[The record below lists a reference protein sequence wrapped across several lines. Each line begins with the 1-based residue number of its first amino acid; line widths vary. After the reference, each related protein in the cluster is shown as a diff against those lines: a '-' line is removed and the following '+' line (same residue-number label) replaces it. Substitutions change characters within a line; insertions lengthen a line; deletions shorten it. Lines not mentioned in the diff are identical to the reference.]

1 MLLHEAVAQLLECA
15 DVEDLAILR
24 DYMESA
30 KVLQEAEAYFTEKY
44 SLTESAAVE
53 VESFTDAQLATILED
68 NGYAVT
74 TEAIASLREDIEAG
88 NVVIGPEV
96 PDGKG
101 ATEAKEEDADIDN
114 ADVEEHTETETAEDL
129 KAAIVESYLDL
140 MGE

>member
-15 DVEDLAILR
+15 DVEDLSTLK
-24 DYMESA
+24 DYIESV
-30 KVLQEAEAYFTEKY
+30 KVLREAEEYFAEKY
-44 SLTESAAVE
+44 SLTEDADVE

-74 TEAIASLREDIEAG
+74 TEAIAFLREDIEAG
-88 NVVIGPEV
+88 DVIIGPEI

-101 ATEAKEEDADIDN
+101 ATGADEEDFDIDN
-114 ADVEEHTETETAEDL
+114 ADIDDYTEAETAEDL